1 MARTLGKLQR
11 FLATL
16 LIGHIYRT
24 RLSRSAKAEWAVPP
38 TFWGR
43 EAIPLSIISAS
54 HHFTGYFPL

>member
-24 RLSRSAKAEWAVPP
+24 RLARIAKAE
-38 TFWGR
+38 
-43 EAIPLSIISAS
+43 
-54 HHFTGYFPL
+54 